1 MVGCPKKVFTII
13 TKDLK
18 SSIVLQKSG
27 GGMPPGPPF
36 VRGPANCIIYFLLK
50 QCTQWKQNNGQPPKV
65 VPTSDGN
72 SGFHLGGGGGGGLRP
87 TISRR
92 GNILDHAK
100 LLGNFFTANFDEN
113 RWFWGGTLTESLLTT
128 PNP

>member
-1 MVGCPKKVFTII
+1 MG
-13 TKDLK
+13 
-18 SSIVLQKSG
+18 S
-27 GGMPPGPPF
+27 
-36 VRGPANCIIYFLLK
+36 
-50 QCTQWKQNNGQPPKV
+50 PPKSFRPV
-65 VPTSDGN
+65 TEIQA
-72 SGFHLGGGGGGGLRP
+72 FIWGGGGGLRP